1 MQVKHSMKKPT
12 GLAFGAVTTL
22 GIVLLVLAV
31 ARQANELPAG
41 LSGDLDLG
49 NAGLSLAGL
58 GVGTVATDDNTDA
71 LEAQQLAAS
80 TLRERFLH
88 GTPYEETVI
97 DAPAAPS
104 YERGSSYQ
112 RGSNKAEV
120 LPADGWLAVPSS
132 SESNGDADAD
142 AANLAVDKIRKKVQK
157 NTAAPAAAAPVP
169 TALAPAPIAPAALK
183 PAAAP
188 VVQTAQAVP
197 QVSLQVGAFRQA
209 ESAMSLKNRLLPRF
223 PDTWIS
229 LINSGGEPLYRVRVG
244 HFFGVEETA
253 SLKAELLAHGFP
265 SFRTT
270 D

>member
-41 LSGDLDLG
+41 LSGELGLG

-58 GVGTVATDDNTDA
+58 VGVGTVATDDSTDA
-71 LEAQQLAAS
+71 LDAAQLAAS

-104 YERGSSYQ
+104 YKRGSSYQ
-112 RGSNKAEV
+112 QGSNKTEV
-120 LPADGWLAVPSS
+120 LPADGWLAAPSS
-132 SESNGDADAD
+132 SESNGDADAG
-142 AANLAVDKIRKKVQK
+142 NLAVDKIRKEVQK
-157 NTAAPAAAAPVP
+157 NTAAPAAAAPAP
-169 TALAPAPIAPAALK
+169 TPPAPAALK

-197 QVSLQVGAFRQA
+197 QVSLQVGAFRQV

-244 HFFGVEETA
+244 HFFGVEETT

-270 D
+270 N

>member
-31 ARQANELPAG
+31 ARQAGDLPAG
-41 LSGDLDLG
+41 LSGDLGLG

-58 GVGTVATDDNTDA
+58 GVGVGTVATNDMDT
-71 LEAQQLAAS
+71 QQLAAS

-104 YERGSSYQ
+104 YRRGSSYKQ
-112 RGSNKAEV
+112 GSNKAEI
-120 LPADGWLAVPSS
+120 PADGWMAAPSS
-132 SESNGDADAD
+132 SESNGDAD
-142 AANLAVDKIRKKVQK
+142 AANLAVDKIRRQVEK
-157 NTAAPAAAAPVP
+157 NTTAPAVAAPAP
-169 TALAPAPIAPAALK
+169 TPPAPAALK

-197 QVSLQVGAFRQA
+197 EVSLQVGAFRQV
-209 ESAMSLKNRLLPRF
+209 ESAMSLKNRLAPRF

-229 LINSGGEPLYRVRVG
+229 RINSGGEALYRVRVG
-244 HFFGVEETA
+244 HFFGIEETV

-270 D
+270 N

>member
-1 MQVKHSMKKPT
+1 MQVKHSIKKPT

-31 ARQANELPAG
+31 ARQASDLPAG
-41 LSGDLDLG
+41 LSGDLGLG

-58 GVGTVATDDNTDA
+58 GVGVGSITTNDSNNAVN
-71 LEAQQLAAS
+71 EQQLAAS
-80 TLRERFLH
+80 TLRERFLR

-104 YERGSSYQ
+104 FKRGSSYQ
-112 RGSNKAEV
+112 RESNKVEE
-120 LPADGWLAVPSS
+120 LPADGWLAAPSS
-132 SESNGDADAD
+132 SESDGDADAD
-142 AANLAVDKIRKKVQK
+142 GANLAVDKVRMQVQK
-157 NTAAPAAAAPVP
+157 NTAAPVPARPSVKPAAAAPP
-169 TALAPAPIAPAALK
+169 ATAPL
-183 PAAAP
+183 
-188 VVQTAQAVP
+188 VQTAQNAPVALP
-197 QVSLQVGAFRQA
+197 AVSLQVGAFRQI

-229 LINSGGEPLYRVRVG
+229 RIDSGGEALYRVRVG

-270 D
+270 N

>member
-31 ARQANELPAG
+31 ARQASDLPAG
-41 LSGDLDLG
+41 LSGDLRLG

-58 GVGTVATDDNTDA
+58 GLGGGTVATDDSTDA
-71 LEAQQLAAS
+71 VDAQMLAAS

-88 GTPYEETVI
+88 GTPYEETII

-104 YERGSSYQ
+104 YKRGSSYQ

-120 LPADGWLAVPSS
+120 LPADGWLAAPSS
-132 SESNGDADAD
+132 SENNGDAD
-142 AANLAVDKIRKKVQK
+142 AANLAVDKIRMQVQK
-157 NTAAPAAAAPVP
+157 NTAAPAAAAPVSTP
-169 TALAPAPIAPAALK
+169 P
-183 PAAAP
+183 AP

-197 QVSLQVGAFRQA
+197 EVSLQVGAFRQV

-223 PDTWIS
+223 SDTWIS
-229 LINSGGEPLYRVRVG
+229 RIDSGGEPLYRVRVG
-244 HFFGVEETA
+244 HFASVEETA

-270 D
+270 N

>member
-31 ARQANELPAG
+31 ARQAGDLPAG
-41 LSGDLDLG
+41 LSGDLGLG

-58 GVGTVATDDNTDA
+58 GVGVGTVATNDMDT
-71 LEAQQLAAS
+71 QQLAAS

-104 YERGSSYQ
+104 YRRGSSYKQ
-112 RGSNKAEV
+112 GSNKAEI
-120 LPADGWLAVPSS
+120 PADSWMAAPSS

-142 AANLAVDKIRKKVQK
+142 AANLAVDKIRRQVEK
-157 NTAAPAAAAPVP
+157 NTTGPAVAAPAP
-169 TALAPAPIAPAALK
+169 TPPAPAALK

-188 VVQTAQAVP
+188 VVQTAQPVP
-197 QVSLQVGAFRQA
+197 EVSLQVGAFRQV
-209 ESAMSLKNRLLPRF
+209 ESAMSLKNRLAPRF

-229 LINSGGEPLYRVRVG
+229 RINSGGEALYRVRVG
-244 HFFGVEETA
+244 HFFGIEETV

-270 D
+270 N

>member
-31 ARQANELPAG
+31 ARQAGDLPAG
-41 LSGDLDLG
+41 LSGDLRLG

-58 GVGTVATDDNTDA
+58 GVGTIASSDSTDA
-71 LEAQQLAAS
+71 VDAQQLAAS
-80 TLRERFLH
+80 SLRERFLS

-104 YERGSSYQ
+104 YKRGSSSQ
-112 RGSNKAEV
+112 RGSNKAEK
-120 LPADGWLAVPSS
+120 LPADGWLTAPSS
-132 SESNGDADAD
+132 SEPSGDAD
-142 AANLAVDKIRKKVQK
+142 AANLPVDKIRMQVQK
-157 NTAAPAAAAPVP
+157 DTAAPAAAAAAP
-169 TALAPAPIAPAALK
+169 TPPAPAAAVKPLAPA
-183 PAAAP
+183 AP
-188 VVQTAQAVP
+188 VAVP
-197 QVSLQVGAFRQA
+197 AMSLQVGAFRQV

-244 HFFGVEETA
+244 HFFGVEETV

-270 D
+270 N

>member
-31 ARQANELPAG
+31 ARQAGDLPAG
-41 LSGDLDLG
+41 LSGDLGLG

-58 GVGTVATDDNTDA
+58 GVGVGTVATNDMDT
-71 LEAQQLAAS
+71 QQLAAS

-104 YERGSSYQ
+104 YRRGSSYKQ
-112 RGSNKAEV
+112 GSNKAEI
-120 LPADGWLAVPSS
+120 PADSWMAAPSS

-142 AANLAVDKIRKKVQK
+142 AANLAVDKIRRQVEK
-157 NTAAPAAAAPVP
+157 NTTGPAVAAPAP
-169 TALAPAPIAPAALK
+169 TPPAPAALK

-188 VVQTAQAVP
+188 VVQTAQPVP
-197 QVSLQVGAFRQA
+197 EVSLQVGAFRQV
-209 ESAMSLKNRLLPRF
+209 ESAM
-223 PDTWIS
+223 
-229 LINSGGEPLYRVRVG
+229 
-244 HFFGVEETA
+244 
-253 SLKAELLAHGFP
+253 
-265 SFRTT
+265 
-270 D
+270 

>member
-31 ARQANELPAG
+31 ARQASDLPAG
-41 LSGDLDLG
+41 LSGDLRLG

-58 GVGTVATDDNTDA
+58 GLGGGTVATDDSSDA
-71 LEAQQLAAS
+71 VDAHMLAAS

-88 GTPYEETVI
+88 GTPYEETII

-104 YERGSSYQ
+104 YKRGSSYQ
-112 RGSNKAEV
+112 RGSNKAEE
-120 LPADGWLAVPSS
+120 LPADGWLAAPSS
-132 SESNGDADAD
+132 SENNGDAD
-142 AANLAVDKIRKKVQK
+142 AANLAVDKIRMQVQK
-157 NTAAPAAAAPVP
+157 NTAAPAAAAPVSTP
-169 TALAPAPIAPAALK
+169 PAPAALK

-197 QVSLQVGAFRQA
+197 EVSLQVGAFRQV

-229 LINSGGEPLYRVRVG
+229 RIDSGGEPLYRVRVG
-244 HFFGVEETA
+244 HFASVEETA

-270 D
+270 N

>member
-31 ARQANELPAG
+31 ARQAGDLPAG
-41 LSGDLDLG
+41 LSGDLGFG
-49 NAGLSLAGL
+49 NAGLALAGL
-58 GVGTVATDDNTDA
+58 GVGTVATDDSTNDSTGA
-71 LEAQQLAAS
+71 LDAQQLAAS
-80 TLRERFLH
+80 TLRERFLQ

-120 LPADGWLAVPSS
+120 LPADGWLAAPSS
-132 SESNGDADAD
+132 SESNGDADA
-142 AANLAVDKIRKKVQK
+142 ANLAVDEIRKEVQK
-157 NTAAPAAAAPVP
+157 DTAAPAAAVKPV
-169 TALAPAPIAPAALK
+169 APAA
-183 PAAAP
+183 PVAP
-188 VVQTAQAVP
+188 PLVQTAEAAPGAVP
-197 QVSLQVGAFRQA
+197 AMSLQVGAFRQV

-244 HFFGVEETA
+244 HFFGVEETT

-270 D
+270 N